1 MVESLNGKI
10 DLEIPASCLMGL
22 TTNGKVLVGDR
33 AFEYYNERKADDFI
47 QIPWEEFDYVSAE
60 VVGKKHI
67 TRFAIFTKHDGHFTF
82 STRDNIKTL
91 RAVREYVPAD
101 RLLRSPNFFEITG
114 RGVKSLGRSIAG
126 AFGGKSGEEGGR

>member
-1 MVESLNGKI
+1 MVQSLNTKV
-10 DLEIPASCLMGL
+10 DLEIKASCLMGL
-22 TTNGKVLVGDR
+22 TSYGKVVVGDA
-33 AFEYYNERKADDFI
+33 AFEYYNESKERDFI

-60 VVGKKHI
+60 VVGKKRI
-67 TRFAIFTKHDGHFTF
+67 TRFAIFTKKDGHFTF

-101 RLLRSPNFFEITG
+101 RLLRSPNFFEVTG

-126 AFGGKSGEEGGR
+126 AFGGKKDEDK